1 MLGIIKQKETLYAI
15 GYNIKSEVRWMAN
28 ETSKNLIPQSKRTKE
43 KQREIAKKGGIAS
56 GEARRAKKS
65 LREAMQVLM
74 DADLTGKDGKT
85 MTGTEAMAAK
95 AFQAALKGDWKAWE
109 LVRDTAGQKPVER
122 VMVADVEPSVIAEVE
137 AMVKGESD

>member
-1 MLGIIKQKETLYAI
+1 
-15 GYNIKSEVRWMAN
+15 MAN
-28 ETSKNLIPQSKRTKE
+28 NENLRPFGTLTESE
-43 KQREIAKKGGIAS
+43 QREISQKGGRAS
-56 GEARRAKKS
+56 GEARQAKKS
-65 LREAMQVLM
+65 LREAMQILM

-122 VMVADVEPSVIAEVE
+122 VMVADVEASVIAEVE
-137 AMVKGESD
+137 AMVNGSETGG

>member
-1 MLGIIKQKETLYAI
+1 
-15 GYNIKSEVRWMAN
+15 MAN
-28 ETSKNLIPQSKRTKE
+28 EKNLRVPTSSE
-43 KQREIAKKGGIAS
+43 ARENGKKGGIAS

-65 LREAMQVLM
+65 LREAMQILM

-122 VMVADVEPSVIAEVE
+122 VMVADVEASVIAEVE
-137 AMVKGESD
+137 AMVNGSKTSG

>member
-1 MLGIIKQKETLYAI
+1 M
-15 GYNIKSEVRWMAN
+15 VN
-28 ETSKNLIPQSKRTKE
+28 ENLTHKLTVDELR
-43 KQREIAKKGGIAS
+43 KGGKKS
-56 GEARRAKKS
+56 GETRRSKKS

-109 LVRDTAGQKPVER
+109 LVRDTAGQKPVDKVQATQTVVDMSAFSTEEIKA
-122 VMVADVEPSVIAEVE
+122 MLDEEV
-137 AMVKGESD
+137 

>member
-1 MLGIIKQKETLYAI
+1 MNDKNLKPIRT
-15 GYNIKSEVRWMAN
+15 KSEAR
-28 ETSKNLIPQSKRTKE
+28 E
-43 KQREIAKKGGIAS
+43 KGRNGGIAS
-56 GEARRAKKS
+56 GEARREKKS
-65 LREAMQVLM
+65 LREAMQILM

-122 VMVADVEPSVIAEVE
+122 VMVADVEPSVIDEVE
-137 AMVKGESD
+137 AMVKGGD

>member
-1 MLGIIKQKETLYAI
+1 MPKKRPPNAEETQFRSGKQAVEN
-15 GYNIKSEVRWMAN
+15 GR
-28 ETSKNLIPQSKRTKE
+28 
-43 KQREIAKKGGIAS
+43 KGGIAS
-56 GEARRAKKS
+56 GASRQAKKS
-65 LREAMQVLM
+65 LREAMQILM

-137 AMVKGESD
+137 AMVKSE

>member
-1 MLGIIKQKETLYAI
+1 MP
-15 GYNIKSEVRWMAN
+15 N
-28 ETSKNLIPQSKRTKE
+28 ENLTHKLTADELR
-43 KQREIAKKGGIAS
+43 KGGQKS
-56 GEARRAKKS
+56 GKARRAKKS
-65 LREAMQVLM
+65 LREAMQILM
-74 DADLTGKDGKT
+74 EADLTGKDGKT

-137 AMVKGESD
+137 AMVNGEAD

>member
-1 MLGIIKQKETLYAI
+1 MQ
-15 GYNIKSEVRWMAN
+15 N
-28 ETSKNLIPQSKRTKE
+28 ENLTHKLTVDELR
-43 KQREIAKKGGIAS
+43 KGGQKS

-65 LREAMQVLM
+65 LREAMQILM

-109 LVRDTAGQKPVER
+109 LVRDTAGQKPVDKVQATQTVVDMSAFSTDEIKA
-122 VMVADVEPSVIAEVE
+122 MLDEEV
-137 AMVKGESD
+137 

>member
-1 MLGIIKQKETLYAI
+1 M
-15 GYNIKSEVRWMAN
+15 
-28 ETSKNLIPQSKRTKE
+28 SKKRPPNAEATE
-43 KQREIAKKGGIAS
+43 FRAGEQQVEIARQGGVASGIA
-56 GEARRAKKS
+56 RREKKS

-109 LVRDTAGQKPVER
+109 LVRDTAGQKPVDKVQMKTDVNIADSAER
-122 VMVADVEPSVIAEVE
+122 LSNIFEQIKEE
-137 AMVKGESD
+137 K

>member
-1 MLGIIKQKETLYAI
+1 
-15 GYNIKSEVRWMAN
+15 MAN
-28 ETSKNLIPQSKRTKE
+28 EKNLKVPTSTEARING
-43 KQREIAKKGGIAS
+43 KKGGIAS
-56 GEARRAKKS
+56 GIARREKKS

-109 LVRDTAGQKPVER
+109 LVRDTAGQKPVDK
-122 VMVADVEPSVIAEVE
+122 VMVADVEKTIIDEVE
-137 AMVKGESD
+137 KMVNEK

>member
-1 MLGIIKQKETLYAI
+1 
-15 GYNIKSEVRWMAN
+15 MAN
-28 ETSKNLIPQSKRTKE
+28 EQNLRVPTSSE
-43 KQREIAKKGGIAS
+43 ARENGKKGGIAS

-65 LREAMQVLM
+65 LREAMQILM
-74 DADLTGKDGKT
+74 DADFTGKDGKT
-85 MTGTEAMAAK
+85 MTGTDAMAAK

-137 AMVKGESD
+137 AMVKGGD

>member
-1 MLGIIKQKETLYAI
+1 MP
-15 GYNIKSEVRWMAN
+15 N
-28 ETSKNLIPQSKRTKE
+28 ENLTHKLTVDELR
-43 KQREIAKKGGIAS
+43 KGGQKS

-109 LVRDTAGQKPVER
+109 LVRDTAGQKPVDKI
-122 VMVADVEPSVIAEVE
+122 MVAEVEPSVIAEVE
-137 AMVKGESD
+137 AMVKGTETGG

>member
-1 MLGIIKQKETLYAI
+1 
-15 GYNIKSEVRWMAN
+15 MAN
-28 ETSKNLIPQSKRTKE
+28 EQNLRVPTSSEARRNG
-43 KQREIAKKGGIAS
+43 KKGGIAS

-65 LREAMQVLM
+65 LREAMQILM
-74 DADLTGKDGKT
+74 EADLTGKDGKT

-137 AMVKGESD
+137 SMVKGGD

>member
-1 MLGIIKQKETLYAI
+1 
-15 GYNIKSEVRWMAN
+15 MAN
-28 ETSKNLIPQSKRTKE
+28 ENLTHKLTVDELR
-43 KQREIAKKGGIAS
+43 KGGRKS

-65 LREAMQVLM
+65 LREAMQILM

-109 LVRDTAGQKPVER
+109 LARDTAGQKPVER
-122 VMVADVEPSVIAEVE
+122 VMVADVDKSVIDEVE
-137 AMVKGESD
+137 KMVNGDA

>member
-1 MLGIIKQKETLYAI
+1 
-15 GYNIKSEVRWMAN
+15 MAN
-28 ETSKNLIPQSKRTKE
+28 GKNLRVPTSSE
-43 KQREIAKKGGIAS
+43 ARENGKKGGIAS

-65 LREAMQVLM
+65 LREAMQILM
-74 DADLTGKDGKT
+74 DADLTGKDGKS

-122 VMVADVEPSVIAEVE
+122 VMVADVEASVIAEVE
-137 AMVKGESD
+137 AIVNGQETGS